1 VVEEIQRSAPSV
13 EEAVDSALA
22 ELGVSE
28 QEVEVSILQEPRHG
42 LIGIGSQDAVV
53 SVRVRRSDDGDLSNE
68 DLDDQ
73 ADVAA
78 EFLEG
83 VLERMG
89 VAADVGPAL
98 EDGTMYVDVVG
109 REEDDEDLGLL
120 IGRHGQTLEALQE
133 LARVVVVQR
142 TGLRARIVVDVEEY
156 RRRQRSRLAARAR
169 EIARRVARSGREE
182 ELEPMNAF
190 DRKVV
195 HDAVAE
201 VGGALSASRGEGLDR
216 HVVVQ
221 RRR

>member
-1 VVEEIQRSAPSV
+1 
-13 EEAVDSALA
+13 
-22 ELGVSE
+22 
-28 QEVEVSILQEPRHG
+28 
-42 LIGIGSQDAVV
+42 
-53 SVRVRRSDDGDLSNE
+53 
-68 DLDDQ
+68 
-73 ADVAA
+73 
-78 EFLEG
+78 
-83 VLERMG
+83 
-89 VAADVGPAL
+89 
-98 EDGTMYVDVVG
+98 
-109 REEDDEDLGLL
+109 
-120 IGRHGQTLEALQE
+120 
-133 LARVVVVQR
+133 VVVQR

-201 VGGALSASRGEGLDR
+201 VEGALSASRGEGLDR

>member
-1 VVEEIQRSAPSV
+1 MVEEIQRSAPSV
-13 EEAVDSALA
+13 EEAVDSALT

-53 SVRVRRSDDGDLSNE
+53 SVRVRRADDGELSDE
-68 DLDDQ
+68 DLNDQ

-98 EDGTMYVDVVG
+98 EDGTMYVDIVG

-201 VGGALSASRGEGLDR
+201 VGGASSASRGEGLDR